1 MPKSII
7 VISDMEIDRSGN
19 RNWTFYDQM
28 RHEYEDNGY
37 QIPTIVFWNVDSRHD
52 VFHADSTRKGV
63 VLVSGSSAGTFKN
76 LIGSIGMT
84 PVEFMEKVILSDRYS
99 PVTVG

>member
-1 MPKSII
+1 
-7 VISDMEIDRSGN
+7 
-19 RNWTFYDQM
+19 
-28 RHEYEDNGY
+28 
-37 QIPTIVFWNVDSRHD
+37 VDSRHD

-63 VLVSGSSAGTFKN
+63 VLVSGSSAGTFRN